1 MIGRR
6 CTRSNA
12 LSQPILIAHRL
23 AVTHFA
29 QIAKPPSGHVALP
42 ETFDC
47 FPGGHREDETP
58 VPIPNTEVKG
68 LIGEGTAGFARGRV
82 ARRRDFSPKG
92 REHPLAAPF
101 FVWKLG
107 SLEVWRL
114 GGAPEVEA
122 RAVAS
127 GDDETERCAATA
139 KAQRFAKTTKHNQDW
154 GTADVPSLR

>member
-92 REHPLAAPF
+92 AEQTARPPF
-101 FVWKLG
+101 LFG
-107 SLEVWRL
+107 SLEV
-114 GGAPEVEA
+114 
-122 RAVAS
+122 
-127 GDDETERCAATA
+127 
-139 KAQRFAKTTKHNQDW
+139 
-154 GTADVPSLR
+154 

>member
-82 ARRRDFSPKG
+82 ARRRDFSPRGPSK
-92 REHPLAAPF
+92 PLGPLF
-101 FVWKLG
+101 LFG
-107 SLEVWRL
+107 SLEV
-114 GGAPEVEA
+114 
-122 RAVAS
+122 
-127 GDDETERCAATA
+127 
-139 KAQRFAKTTKHNQDW
+139 
-154 GTADVPSLR
+154 